1 MIFNNYKENKMKK
14 YFLIIPLF
22 ILMTGIAYIAGA
34 GSNNIM
40 DIDQSTIKNTSVTTK
55 EVTKPEDDDCC
66 KVVKSTSYNYSEM
79 SLYLSDGKWTDQNG
93 TKIDL
98 GKFKNK
104 KVVIAMFFASCMSAC
119 PVIVN
124 DMKRIEAKIPE
135 SKLKNYRF
143 VLVSIDPERDTPQV
157 LKKYAEERS
166 LSSKRWTLLTGSND
180 DVMELG
186 MMLGFK
192 YSKNENGGFTHT
204 NLISFLDKKGEIIYQ
219 NDGLDLDMN
228 SVTKT
233 IASIN

>member
-1 MIFNNYKENKMKK
+1 MKK
-14 YFLIIPLF
+14 YFLIIALL
-22 ILMTGIAYIAGA
+22 ILMTGIAYISGT
-34 GSNNIM
+34 GSSNIK
-40 DIDQSTIKNTSVTTK
+40 DVDQRTIKNTSITTR
-55 EVTKPEDDDCC
+55 EVAKPDDDDCC
-66 KVVKSTSYNYSEM
+66 KVVNSTTTNYSDM
-79 SLYLSDGKWTDQNG
+79 SLYQSDGNWTDQNG

-124 DMKRIEAKIPE
+124 DMKRIEAKIPKN
-135 SKLKNYRF
+135 KLSNYRF

-166 LSSKRWTLLTGSND
+166 LNYERWTLLTGSKD
-180 DVMELG
+180 DIMELG

-204 NLISFLDKKGEIIYQ
+204 NLISFLNRKGEIIYQ
-219 NDGLDLDMN
+219 NDGLELDMN

-233 IASIN
+233 IASLN